1 MAKRLCSAF
10 ILMMLL
16 SGCAS
21 AAVPSDPEAHVV
33 ILWHPFTDA
42 RKEALE
48 ALSDRFNTENQDA
61 LTLIL
66 EYQSDIYGKI
76 TSATPEQWPDL
87 IIISP
92 EDLASYD
99 EAGVAVPLPEGGEAM
114 QDLLPIA
121 RALYTTG
128 NTLQAIPLGLT
139 TYVLYYNQDWLRDL
153 EYDPGS
159 ATLEQLRQA
168 ACAATSAEG
177 KQTGLG
183 ISTYPGTF
191 LVFLTAGGFTPTQ
204 AEPNDGT
211 LVQTT
216 TLLQELL
223 GASCAEIYEIS
234 DEGSAQFS
242 NGTMAMILDSSLR
255 YHAIEQA
262 IAVEHNFSP
271 GVTSLPGT
279 GAQPASTLWHGPGMM
294 LLSPE
299 GSRRERAQ
307 QVLQWFLEADVQVA
321 WSQSTGYLPV
331 RRSVVER
338 QVQGVGLST
347 IEKDLFY
354 LLLRAANE
362 GTWITWPESMN
373 SATCRPALVRGLIDL
388 SSMKPITEVVSSTL
402 STCRSTSTP

>member
-1 MAKRLCSAF
+1 
-10 ILMMLL
+10 
-16 SGCAS
+16 
-21 AAVPSDPEAHVV
+21 
-33 ILWHPFTDA
+33 
-42 RKEALE
+42 
-48 ALSDRFNTENQDA
+48 
-61 LTLIL
+61 
-66 EYQSDIYGKI
+66 
-76 TSATPEQWPDL
+76 
-87 IIISP
+87 
-92 EDLASYD
+92 
-99 EAGVAVPLPEGGEAM
+99 
-114 QDLLPIA
+114 
-121 RALYTTG
+121 
-128 NTLQAIPLGLT
+128 
-139 TYVLYYNQDWLRDL
+139 
-153 EYDPGS
+153 
-159 ATLEQLRQA
+159 LRQA

-223 GASCAEIYEIS
+223 GASCAKIYEIS

-255 YHAIEQA
+255 HYAIEQA

-271 GVTSLPGT
+271 GAASLPGT
-279 GAQPASTLWHGPGMM
+279 GAQAAPTLWHGPGMM

-354 LLLRAANE
+354 LLLHAANE

-373 SATCRPALVRGLIDL
+373 SATCRPALVRGLIDHQQHEADYRGREFDAL
-388 SSMKPITEVVSSTL
+388 HLPQYEHPMSSHDTWLETAIQTAQEAGGLLRERWGRPHDTAALRATVRRH
-402 STCRSTSTP
+402 RSGHCFGEDHPESTPRRVP